1 MAQVLEFKLP
11 DLGEGLTE
19 AEIVRWLV
27 QVGDVVA
34 IDQPV
39 VEVDQHPL
47 RTVGRVVEVDL
58 VRPVLVT
65 GGAALEVVLQRRASA
80 FLIHA
85 CHSSDRHAPVGVLL
99 GGP

>member
-34 IDQPV
+34 VDQPV
-39 VEVDQHPL
+39 VEVE
-47 RTVGRVVEVDL
+47 TAKASVEV
-58 VRPVLVT
+58 PAPT
-65 GGAALEVVLQRRASA
+65 AAWSPPATARRAPNSRSA
-80 FLIHA
+80 PR
-85 CHSSDRHAPVGVLL
+85 S
-99 GGP
+99 

>member
-1 MAQVLEFKLP
+1 MGGGERTASGLAVKLP

-39 VEVDQHPL
+39 V
-47 RTVGRVVEVDL
+47 
-58 VRPVLVT
+58 
-65 GGAALEVVLQRRASA
+65 
-80 FLIHA
+80 
-85 CHSSDRHAPVGVLL
+85 
-99 GGP
+99 